1 VIVVDASAVLLA
13 LLEDGDV
20 RAMLSQETLVS
31 PHLIDVEIVHAL
43 RRQVLRGEIDA
54 ALAAGAIQAWGQMG
68 VERIG
73 ATGLLGRI
81 WELRENLTAYD
92 ATYVALAEAMEVPL
106 VTSDARLAQAPGPRC
121 PMVVVRR

>member
-1 VIVVDASAVLLA
+1 M
-13 LLEDGDV
+13 